1 LTILWRKTA
10 FPNIYSKHAL
20 GRYFCILGKTRFT
33 IPIPHPYYDSQ
44 LRQFGYAE
52 FADQAAKLMPQGRLL
67 EAMALVPEEVI
78 DTMTIIGNLDEC
90 TARIREYEGIT
101 DELILAF
108 TAQR

>member
-1 LTILWRKTA
+1 
-10 FPNIYSKHAL
+10 
-20 GRYFCILGKTRFT
+20 
-33 IPIPHPYYDSQ
+33 
-44 LRQFGYAE
+44 
-52 FADQAAKLMPQGRLL
+52 MPQGRLL

-108 TAQR
+108 TAQRGGARGIEAYESLFQLVGRVSR

>member
-1 LTILWRKTA
+1 
-10 FPNIYSKHAL
+10 
-20 GRYFCILGKTRFT
+20 
-33 IPIPHPYYDSQ
+33 
-44 LRQFGYAE
+44 
-52 FADQAAKLMPQGRLL
+52 MPQGRLL